1 MRAGGLYP
9 ASDQLNH
16 DLRRRLVSEDRIKL
30 MRHWAP
36 PWLDDDSGPGRRVIC
51 KVAIPGNHDELLHGI
66 LQYSKS
72 DTGLEYDAARQY

>member
-1 MRAGGLYP
+1 MRVGGLYP

-30 MRHWAP
+30 MRHWTP

-51 KVAIPGNHDELLHGI
+51 
-66 LQYSKS
+66 
-72 DTGLEYDAARQY
+72 